1 MLQQV
6 NSFLDRVLAG
16 IKVGSLWFA
25 RAGGLMILLTVV
37 LVTIEVASRVFLGR
51 SDVHATELT
60 GYITAISASWA
71 FAYTLICKAHIRID
85 ALYLNFP
92 AKVRGVLDL
101 IALLAMALFC
111 ILVVDAVFSVVSH
124 SYSGGSTANTP
135 LGTPLWMPQALWL
148 VGLVWFGFA
157 VCVLS
162 LRALFG
168 LLSGDVEG
176 VQILAGSPTLDEL
189 IADENR
195 DARS

>member
-6 NSFLDRVLAG
+6 NSMLDRVLAG
-16 IKVGSLWFA
+16 VKVGSLWFA
-25 RAGGLMILLTVV
+25 RAGGVLILLTVV
-37 LVTIEVASRVFLGR
+37 LVTIEVASRVFWGR

-111 ILVVDAVFSVVSH
+111 ILVVDAVFSVVSD

-135 LGTPLWMPQALWL
+135 LGTPLWMPQALWM

-157 VCVLS
+157 VCVLT

-168 LLSGDVEG
+168 LLSGDVDG
-176 VQILAGSPTLDEL
+176 VQKLAGSPTLDEL

-195 DARS
+195 DAHS